1 MMQPPAPAA
10 AVELAGLS
18 KTYRSRRA
26 ADIPAVADLDLTI
39 AHGEVLGFLG
49 PNGAGK
55 TTSIKMICGLIL
67 PDAGTIR
74 IQGRDLHRHRYA
86 AMGSIGAV
94 LEGTRN
100 IYWRLSP
107 LQNLAYAARLKGVS
121 ARRTRPWG
129 EILLR
134 DLDLWDRRHD
144 PVRLFSRGMQQK
156 TAIACALIHNPPI
169 VLLDEPTLGLDVQAA
184 LTVKQWIQTLAARFG
199 KTLILTTH
207 QLSLAEELCQRVV
220 IIHNGRKVADQS
232 VKDLRALHKRESLH
246 VKVAATEAEVRDLAY
261 RHWPHAVLHADRQI
275 TTVSIPA
282 TRREQF
288 AEVAATV
295 VTWPLDILSIEQAVP
310 SLEDIFIHL
319 TNNTDAHD

>member
-1 MMQPPAPAA
+1 MGTMEALPAI
-10 AVELAGLS
+10 ELVGLS
-18 KTYRSRRA
+18 KIYRSRRRD
-26 ADIPAVADLDLTI
+26 DIQAVAGLDLAI
-39 AHGEVLGFLG
+39 GHGEVLGFLG

-67 PDAGTIR
+67 PDTGTIR
-74 IQGRDLHRHRYA
+74 IQGHNLQRHRFA
-86 AMGSIGAV
+86 AMRSIGAV

-121 ARRTRPWG
+121 SRHMQTWAET
-129 EILLR
+129 LLR
-134 DLDLWDRRHD
+134 DLELWDRRHD

-184 LTVKQWIQTLAARFG
+184 ATVKQWIQTLATRFR
-199 KTLILTTH
+199 KTLVLTTH
-207 QLSLAEELCQRVV
+207 HLHLAEELCQRVV
-220 IIHNGRKVADQS
+220 IMHQGHKIADQD
-232 VKDLRALHKRESLH
+232 VKTLQALHRREFLH
-246 VKVAATEAEVRDLAY
+246 VKVAAPE
-261 RHWPHAVLHADRQI
+261 
-275 TTVSIPA
+275 TTVRPLALRAWPNATLQTEPQATTISIPA
-282 TRREQF
+282 GGRDQF

-295 VTWPLDILSIEQAVP
+295 TTWSLDVLAIEQAVP

-319 TNNTDAHD
+319 TNNTHSHV

>member
-1 MMQPPAPAA
+1 MSDSLTAPAI
-10 AVELAGLS
+10 ELAELS
-18 KTYRSRRA
+18 KTYRSRRSD
-26 ADIPAVADLDLTI
+26 DIQAVAGLDLTI
-39 AHGEVLGFLG
+39 EHGEVLGFLG

-67 PDAGTIR
+67 PDTGTIR
-74 IQGRDLHRHRYA
+74 IQGRDLQRHRLT
-86 AMGSIGAV
+86 AMQSIGAV

-100 IYWRLSP
+100 VYWRLSP
-107 LQNLAYAARLKGVS
+107 LQNLAYSARLKGAS
-121 ARRTRPWG
+121 SKQMRSWG
-129 EILLR
+129 ETLLR
-134 DLDLWDRRHD
+134 DLDLWDRRND

-184 LTVKQWIQTLAARFG
+184 VTVKQWIQTLASRFG

-220 IIHNGRKVADQS
+220 IIDKGHKIADQD
-232 VKDLRALHKRESLH
+232 VKELRALYKREFLH
-246 VKVAATEAEVRDLAY
+246 VKVAAPEHEVQPWAIQA
-261 RHWPHAVLHADRQI
+261 WPNVVLHSDRQI

-282 TRREQF
+282 HRKDQI
-288 AEVAATV
+288 ADVAATIAN
-295 VTWPLDILSIEQAVP
+295 WPLDVLAIEQAVP

-319 TNNTDAHD
+319 TNNTDTHV